1 MMDGKLK
8 PDIGIGGKSKADGR
22 VKIDGGI
29 KSDAK
34 DISGLTDRLVDNEI
48 IDRLDVVYADNHV
61 IVAVKPP
68 NVLSQGDDTEDVA
81 MTDIVKAWIRKK
93 YDKQGNVYLGLVHR
107 LDRPVGGLMVFART
121 SKGASRISD
130 SIRRGKLSKTYLA
143 VVEGVTEPKGTMIDY
158 LKKDKRQ
165 NKVYVTK
172 KGDKDSKR
180 AELSYERVSTAEVSG
195 KKYSLVKIDLHTGR
209 SHQIRVQFSS
219 RGHALFADH
228 RYNISDGYARG
239 KDQIALWSYGLGFA
253 HPTRGEYMEFHR
265 VPDEV
270 FPWSEFDLSGSRK

>member
-1 MMDGKLK
+1 MGVIEMMDGKLK

-22 VKIDGGI
+22 VKIDEGI

-68 NVLSQGDDTEDVA
+68 NILSQGDDTEDVA

-93 YDKQGNVYLGLVHR
+93 YDKPGNVYLGLVHR

-121 SKGASRISD
+121 SKGASRLSD

-143 VVEGVTEPKGTMIDY
+143 VVEGVTEAKGTMIVP
-158 LKKDKRQ
+158 L
-165 NKVYVTK
+165 
-172 KGDKDSKR
+172 
-180 AELSYERVSTAEVSG
+180 AASTWQ
-195 KKYSLVKIDLHTGR
+195 T
-209 SHQIRVQFSS
+209 
-219 RGHALFADH
+219 
-228 RYNISDGYARG
+228 
-239 KDQIALWSYGLGFA
+239 
-253 HPTRGEYMEFHR
+253 
-265 VPDEV
+265 
-270 FPWSEFDLSGSRK
+270 